1 MMHNPSLVAARESF
15 VLYTCI
21 PKSDTTTISETGF
34 VKGGPGKSYVGL
46 RESPEQAFERALL
59 INKDVQREDC
69 LVCAVRFTPLGWMH
83 CTTKMQGTIP
93 MLYKKIYHNPLD
105 WEAWHFNA
113 AIPVEMHDANTSE
126 VLLKVSFHE
135 FSVQ

>member
-1 MMHNPSLVAARESF
+1 MMYPQSSVAASEST
-15 VLYTCI
+15 VLYTI
-21 PKSDTTTISETGF
+21 VPKSETTTIEATGF
-34 VKGGPGKSYVGL
+34 VKGDPGKSYVGL
-46 RESPEQAFERALL
+46 RESPEQAFERARL
-59 INKDVQREDC
+59 INKDVQPEEC
-69 LVCAVRFTPLGWMH
+69 MVCAVRFTPLGWMH

-126 VLLKVSFHE
+126 VLLNVTLHGF
-135 FSVQ
+135 